1 MMEKEWR
8 IYAKK
13 ADFKHIAESFGIDQ
27 VTARVI
33 RNRDVIG
40 DEAIRMY
47 LKGTAADLYDGK
59 DLPDAEKALDLLM
72 SAIRMG
78 SRIRVVGDYDID
90 GVCAS
95 HIMLSALRACG
106 ALADHVIPDRI
117 KDGYGI
123 NERIIR
129 EAFEDGIDL
138 LVTVD
143 NGIAAI
149 EELRL
154 AKELGLKVIVTD
166 HHEVRTDAEE
176 RELLPPADSITD
188 PKLSSSV
195 YPEKDI
201 CGAVVAWKLCGLLLH
216 AAGLGDELWIKLLP
230 FAAIATVGDVMP
242 LKGENRIIVREG
254 LKAINSDVPGIN
266 MGLSMLIRACDMEGK
281 KLTAYHIGFVIG
293 PCINAGG
300 RLESAEEAMKLFMS
314 EDRNEAEALA
324 LHLKDLND
332 ERKAMTE
339 QGVKEALKKAEE
351 EYGED
356 LVLVIELPKLHES
369 LAGIV
374 AGRIREKTGKP
385 VFVLTDTDELGISKG
400 SGRSV
405 EAYHMFEGLQREQ
418 ELLVRFG
425 GHPMAAGLSL
435 KTEDIPKLRKNL
447 NEHSGLTPEKLI
459 EKVWIDAAMPLDY
472 LSEGLVSELSG
483 LEPFGNGNER
493 PLFARKDLKP
503 YDLRVLG
510 RNKNVLRFS
519 LREEQGRGY
528 EAVMFGDGQ
537 ELMERLRSRDRISVL
552 YSPRINEYN
561 NTRQIQLNIIDFR

>member
-13 ADFKHIAESFGIDQ
+13 ADFRHIAESFGIDQ

-33 RNRDVIG
+33 RNRDVVG

-47 LKGTAADLYDGK
+47 LKGGIGDLYDGK
-59 DLPDAEKALDLLM
+59 DLPDAEKALKLLM
-72 SAIRMG
+72 SAIRGG

-95 HIMLSALRACG
+95 YIMLSSLRACG

-117 KDGYGI
+117 RDGYGI

-129 EAFEDGIDL
+129 EAAEDGIDV

-149 EELRL
+149 EELSL

-166 HHEVRTDAEE
+166 HHEVRTDAEG

-188 PKLSSSV
+188 PKLSSSA

-201 CGAVVAWKLCGLLLH
+201 CGAVVAWKLCGLMLS
-216 AAGLGDELWIKLLP
+216 AAGLGDELWIRLLP

-254 LKAINSDVPGIN
+254 LKAINSDAYGIN
-266 MGLSMLIRACDMEGK
+266 MGLAMLIRACDMEERE
-281 KLTAYHIGFVIG
+281 LTAYHIGFIIG

-314 EDRNEAEALA
+314 EDRSEAGALA

-339 QGVKEALKKAEE
+339 QGVEEALKKAEE

-374 AGRIREKTGKP
+374 AGRIRERTGKP
-385 VFVLTDTDELGISKG
+385 VYVLTDTDEPGISKG

-418 ELLVRFG
+418 ELLTRFG

-435 KTEDIPKLRKNL
+435 RTEDIPKLRKSL

-472 LSEGLVSELSG
+472 LSEGLIAELSG

-493 PLFARKDLKP
+493 PLFARKDLRP

-528 EAVMFGDGQ
+528 EAVMFGDGP
-537 ELMERLRSRDRISVL
+537 ELMARLRSRDRVSVL

-561 NTRQIQLNIIDFR
+561 GTRQIQLNIIDFR